1 LAYGPC
7 VVNGAANTQT
17 IAAIDDETWRHHV
30 NQMMRPRL
38 ARPRGGVAAL
48 LAVAALWPAATGAAR
63 PHIPYPSLPHDERLS
78 WHARPVP
85 HIAYAALPVDERLAP
100 NDLSLDSDD
109 TEAPTPAEAAAA
121 EARLAELR
129 PVQRY
134 RPDPAIWRIRD
145 HDTTIYLFG
154 TIHVLPP
161 GFAWRS
167 ATLDRIVASADTLM
181 VESVDERSAADAA
194 GATTMARALPPIA
207 ARVSPSH
214 RAALEHFTA
223 GLPPPAVKLLDGLPT
238 WIVAVSVGFVREYRV
253 GAIPGP
259 GADDWL
265 ERQFHAAGKPVVP
278 IEDGEKV
285 MATVNAMP
293 EAEQRRMLDAALD
306 APLPTLDQ
314 LRAPTHAWARGEVG
328 AGSALAVDLKGS
340 SGTSA
345 LDAPLMADRNR
356 AWAAVLAARLK
367 QRAGTVLFAAG
378 AGHFIGDGSVIDLL
392 RQRGVRVTRIR

>member
-1 LAYGPC
+1 M
-7 VVNGAANTQT
+7 T
-17 IAAIDDETWRHHV
+17 R
-30 NQMMRPRL
+30 RRL
-38 ARPRGGVAAL
+38 ARLPRSGVAAL
-48 LAVAALWPAATGAAR
+48 LAVAALWPAQIGAAR
-63 PHIPYPSLPHDERLS
+63 PRIPYPALPHDERLS

-85 HIAYAALPVDERLAP
+85 HIAYAALPLDERLAP
-100 NDLSLDSDD
+100 DDLSLDSDE

-121 EARLAELR
+121 ETRLAELR
-129 PVQRY
+129 PVQNY

-161 GFAWRS
+161 GFKWRS
-167 ATLDRIVASADTLM
+167 AALDHVVASADTLM
-181 VESVDERSAADAA
+181 VESVDDRSAADAA
-194 GATTMARALPPIA
+194 GTTTAMRALPPIA

-238 WIVAVSVGFVREYRV
+238 WIVALSVGFVREYRI
-253 GAIPGP
+253 GAVPGP

-285 MATVNAMP
+285 MAAVNAMP

-306 APLPTLDQ
+306 APQPTLNQ
-314 LRAPTHAWARGEVG
+314 LRAPAHAWARGDVG
-328 AGSALAVDLKGS
+328 PGSALAVDLKGS

-345 LDAPLMADRNR
+345 LDGPLMNDRNR
-356 AWAAVLAARLK
+356 AWAAALAARLR
-367 QRAGTVLFAAG
+367 QQHGTVLFAAG
-378 AGHFIGDGSVIDLL
+378 ASHFIGDGSVIDLL
-392 RQRGVRVTRIR
+392 RRQGIRVTRIR